1 MVVYYLW
8 SIIKMIILILFKS
21 MFIYSY
27 LSVKLYVFNL
37 GITCPSGERPNQG
50 DQPSAAEEYHQEA
63 LAFTKEKIM
72 HREVE
77 ITVESCNKGGSMIG
91 WLFIGNTNLSLALVK
106 EGLAKVHRSAERS
119 DYFKQLQQA
128 EKEAKDKKINVIFYK
143 YHVCKVYINYLTI
156 F

>member
-1 MVVYYLW
+1 MFGDLKSFRVHPSQYDFCLNFDLW
-8 SIIKMIILILFKS
+8 NLFLFGMS
-21 MFIYSY
+21 FFI
-27 LSVKLYVFNL
+27 V

-50 DQPSAAEEYHQEA
+50 EQYAAAEEYHQEA

-91 WLFIGNTNLSLALVK
+91 WLFVGNINLSLALVK

-119 DYFKQLQQA
+119 EYFKLLQQA
-128 EKEAKDKKINVIFYK
+128 EKEAKDKKLNVIK
-143 YHVCKVYINYLTI
+143 N
-156 F
+156 